1 MKMAAISEE
10 KNTVSYQQK
19 IQEKINSSHNPDLV
33 IKDASPNG
41 NRIYHIYSD
50 GEITNQ
56 KGGWAYLC
64 RSEFSDKPPIG
75 RYPHNLTFPIKSGE
89 HSYAVVTEKDAHLIR
104 DMMIRDSIQHQ
115 I

>member
-1 MKMAAISEE
+1 MAVISEE
-10 KNTVSYQQK
+10 KNMVSYQEE

-56 KGGWAYLC
+56 KGGWAYLR
-64 RSEFSDKPPIG
+64 RSEFSDKPPIV
-75 RYPHNLTFPIKSGE
+75 RYSHTLKFPIKLRE
-89 HSYAVVTEKDAHLIR
+89 HSYAVVVEKDAHLIR
-104 DMMIRDSIQHQ
+104 DMMIRDSIRHL